1 MTARFTTKSQDP
13 LLPLDV
19 KMMQFK
25 PYMPRWRKEFVGIVL
40 ATTTFGATACRS
52 RTTTDGAT
60 LNAAPGKNPEASVEH
75 SLRDWQAQV
84 IKLSAKELAE
94 IAFSLGYGWPG
105 GCQGG
110 IGEDMRNEWSA
121 DSKTTAHRSNYDG
134 SSQCGAGYQAPDRRL
149 NIIYH
154 WDAPSFKELDIQME
168 KKRTKGTKLATLYNM
183 VAGWAPVESKITL
196 NITRTATDTITAMR
210 TDILRE
216 SGELTM
222 EFGTGIFGFGQKTTA
237 KVSIGGEHQFA
248 KTSTTTESE
257 TFGLSR
263 DIILPPNKCLVVSFE
278 RLEEEYLV
286 PYTAHI
292 ELNAQAELQ
301 GFMRAEASGGNFH
314 RLYSDKDNR
323 PDVSYVFGSAN
334 GKPFWEAIQAEKTA
348 NSYPWLWQEAMANQD
363 GFDHGATINSSVNRL
378 NDLFVKQNKHVFRLN
393 GFFNVI
399 KGGQVKSTVRIIPN
413 SDPTCAKAG
422 NRTSDVIR

>member
-1 MTARFTTKSQDP
+1 
-13 LLPLDV
+13 
-19 KMMQFK
+19 MMQHI
-25 PYMPRWRKEFVGIVL
+25 PHIPRWRKKFVGIVL
-40 ATTTFGATACRS
+40 AAGTFGGMGCRS
-52 RTTTDGAT
+52 RTTSDGAMLDAT
-60 LNAAPGKNPEASVEH
+60 PGKNPEASVEH

-84 IKLSAKELAE
+84 IKLSAKELAH

-121 DSKTTAHRSNYDG
+121 DGKSTAHRSNYDG
-134 SSQCGAGYQAPDRRL
+134 SSQCGPGNQAPERRL

-154 WDAPSFKELDIQME
+154 WDTPSFKELDIQMD

-196 NITRTATDTITAMR
+196 NISRTATDSITAMR

-248 KTSTTTESE
+248 KTSTTTETE

-292 ELNAQAELQ
+292 ELNATAELQ

-314 RLYSDKDNR
+314 RLHRDKNHR
-323 PDVSYVFGSAN
+323 PDVSHVFGSAS
-334 GKPFWEAIQAEKTA
+334 GKPFWEAIQAEKA
-348 NSYPWLWQEAMANQD
+348 GNSYPWLWQEAMANQD
-363 GFDHGATINSSVNRL
+363 GFDHGAVIDSSIKKL
-378 NDLFVKQNKHVFRLN
+378 NELFMKQNKHVFRLN

-413 SDPTCAKAG
+413 SDPACAKAG
-422 NRTSDVIR
+422 NRSSDVIR